1 MGGVHHFRA
10 LIATML
16 AAPTIETDMM
26 LDNLLAHVDRA
37 DHRGRRLAS
46 VEAIRSLRRTSAP
59 GRRAAAAPRNH
70 TPGTKARR
78 QWKRW
83 KRGGRR

>member
-1 MGGVHHFRA
+1 MKTMHHFRA
-10 LIATML
+10 VLATML
-16 AAPTIETDMM
+16 AAPSVETDML
-26 LDNLLAHVDRA
+26 LDDLRAHVARTDRL
-37 DHRGRRLAS
+37 GRRLAS